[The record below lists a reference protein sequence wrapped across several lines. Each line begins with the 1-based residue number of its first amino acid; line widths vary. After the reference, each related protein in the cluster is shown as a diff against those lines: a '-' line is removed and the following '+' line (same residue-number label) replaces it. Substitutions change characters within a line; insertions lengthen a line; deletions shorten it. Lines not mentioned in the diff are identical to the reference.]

1 MAVPASTAH
10 TSQQVGQKKRIR
22 QSFISRT
29 LPFWLLLPSLIVLAL
44 VQFYPAL
51 YSLFLSTQDFQAG
64 QQVFIGL
71 KNFDHVFN
79 TGTFLQSVF
88 ITFFFL
94 VGYTL
99 LTLIASFVIALFL
112 NRRLRLSALYL
123 TLIFVPWVLSD
134 VIVGLIFR
142 LYIVPDYGVLSGFFA
157 NPLLFGAPNGISILT
172 TPPPRPLIPGV
183 PFPPA
188 PALIYLTLATAWKA
202 TPFTTL
208 LMLASL
214 QTVSR
219 EVLESA
225 AIDGA
230 SGFNAF
236 RFITFP
242 LILPTMVVALFNLTL
257 NGINGVGMV
266 FSMTNGGPGTST
278 EILSFLLY
286 TLGFGRLEFGRA
298 AALSVLMAAINLVLI
313 LFTLRLS
320 RSEEEPVR
328 EV

>member
-172 TPPPRPLIPGV
+172 DR
-183 PFPPA
+183 
-188 PALIYLTLATAWKA
+188 K
-202 TPFTTL
+202 
-208 LMLASL
+208 S
-214 QTVSR
+214 
-219 EVLESA
+219 
-225 AIDGA
+225 
-230 SGFNAF
+230 
-236 RFITFP
+236 
-242 LILPTMVVALFNLTL
+242 VV
-257 NGINGVGMV
+257 
-266 FSMTNGGPGTST
+266 
-278 EILSFLLY
+278 
-286 TLGFGRLEFGRA
+286 
-298 AALSVLMAAINLVLI
+298 
-313 LFTLRLS
+313 
-320 RSEEEPVR
+320 
-328 EV
+328 